1 MTQNNNTARPV
12 QVTTREE
19 ERKQRGG
26 RREGA
31 GRKRKPPTITV
42 SFRIRPEYAD
52 GVINSVKT
60 FLASKKT

>member
-1 MTQNNNTARPV
+1 MTQNNNTALA
-12 QVTTREE
+12 TMTREE